1 MRYFGGLE
9 IEEIAVFLDVSAATV
24 KRDWTKARAYLL
36 HNMRDGA
43 GTIRD

>member
-9 IEEIAVFLDVSAATV
+9 IEEIATFLDISPATV

-36 HNMRDGA
+36 HNLNGMAGA
-43 GTIRD
+43 GS